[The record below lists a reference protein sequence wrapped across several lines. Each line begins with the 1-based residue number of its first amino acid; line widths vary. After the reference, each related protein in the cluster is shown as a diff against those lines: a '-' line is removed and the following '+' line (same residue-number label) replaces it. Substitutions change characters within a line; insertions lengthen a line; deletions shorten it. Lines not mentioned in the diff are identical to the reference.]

1 MDDPADLCV
10 LDGSMSSHS
19 KLPKDYFVRQ
29 TFSSMASFVILRALQ
44 EFLEYVLLYEVRDE
58 ISTRELSV
66 D

>member
-29 TFSSMASFVILRALQ
+29 TFVDGELCYFASSAR
-44 EFLEYVLLYEVRDE
+44 
-58 ISTRELSV
+58 IS
-66 D
+66 